1 MRAALGWFIRYRENS
16 VQRRIERAIVAASSA
31 DDAENIAVE
40 LSQRHYLGVFRRH
53 RSEFHTSVVT
63 EGYPLT
69 GQKEALALA
78 VQTVADLLGQE
89 AVGSDRLAEALG
101 NSFGYAAK
109 YQDEIE
115 ALARYMAAEN
125 IKRELAGQPLIGNAS
140 LKHTIDSDIEA
151 IREVD
156 FVVICR
162 VRDVLALLAEASM
175 IYEAVK
181 GSLHRDPMVRHL
193 LDFFTSSPEAH
204 HWVSAAAPLAYTAP
218 AESWKW
224 MSSVTVMICSDADDL
239 TAFEEVARRIDFTL
253 DDIRSLAVRR
263 PKKKSRAR
271 EMAKNARGPA
281 ARINVADD
289 LIPCFSPA
297 CRKRRQQ
304 LSVMVARAITIPVPA
319 ALGGQLGIGF
329 VVVSERVCVECWG
342 IAGLRAPAVLA
353 SLLGVHIQTAVN
365 WASHTRRD
373 WTTYIADRV
382 SSPAPR
388 NTARSE

>member
-1 MRAALGWFIRYRENS
+1 MSRGPVSAADAELIGRLRDRGVEVSTPQLERWRTAGVLPRNERRGLGRGSGSVSHVPAESVVVAEALARATRRGRPLHEGVLQIFTADPRFDTKIFLATPRLPLPEHAVRAALGWFIRYRENS

-53 RSEFHTSVVT
+53 RSEFHRSVVT

-263 PKKKSRAR
+263 PKKK
-271 EMAKNARGPA
+271 
-281 ARINVADD
+281 
-289 LIPCFSPA
+289 
-297 CRKRRQQ
+297 
-304 LSVMVARAITIPVPA
+304 ITC
-319 ALGGQLGIGF
+319 
-329 VVVSERVCVECWG
+329 S
-342 IAGLRAPAVLA
+342 
-353 SLLGVHIQTAVN
+353 
-365 WASHTRRD
+365 
-373 WTTYIADRV
+373 
-382 SSPAPR
+382 
-388 NTARSE
+388 